1 MHDKN
6 QKTTTR
12 RKVNS
17 DMIKPYLYLAVAI
30 LSEVLAT
37 TALKASEGMTK
48 LLPSLA
54 LMAGYALAFWCLSI
68 AVKSIPV
75 GLAYALWSGFG
86 IVMIASI
93 GWYFYGQT
101 LNMTACLGIVLIL
114 IGSVCVVLSDGAVMG
129 PQD

>member
-1 MHDKN
+1 
-6 QKTTTR
+6 
-12 RKVNS
+12 
-17 DMIKPYLYLAVAI
+17 MIKPYLCLAVAI

-48 LLPSLA
+48 LMPSLA
-54 LMAGYALAFWCLSI
+54 LVAGYGLAFWCLSI

>member
-1 MHDKN
+1 
-6 QKTTTR
+6 
-12 RKVNS
+12 
-17 DMIKPYLYLAVAI
+17 MIKPYLYLAVAI
-30 LSEVLAT
+30 FSEVLAT
-37 TALKASEGMTK
+37 TALKASGGMTK

-54 LMAGYALAFWCLSI
+54 LMAGYGLAFWCLSI

>member
-1 MHDKN
+1 
-6 QKTTTR
+6 
-12 RKVNS
+12 
-17 DMIKPYLYLAVAI
+17 MIKPYLCLAVAI

-54 LMAGYALAFWCLSI
+54 LMAGYGLAFWCLSI

-101 LNMTACLGIVLIL
+101 LSITACLGIVLIL

-129 PQD
+129 SQE

>member
-1 MHDKN
+1 
-6 QKTTTR
+6 
-12 RKVNS
+12 
-17 DMIKPYLYLAVAI
+17 MIKPYLYLAVAI

-48 LLPSLA
+48 LLPTLA
-54 LMAGYALAFWCLSI
+54 LVAGYGLAFWCLSI

-101 LNMTACLGIVLIL
+101 LNMMACLGIVLIL